1 MDAVAAL
8 YLKRDRERQLWLVQA
23 LRPSVC
29 FRPSQL
35 VPLRANCRP
44 PGTNRH
50 IQKRPRRFSPYRL
63 APRALRSVPVSS
75 SANLAGERTMDL
87 TSLLERP
94 EAAAISRSCASTIP
108 RAGSSPSKPAN
119 TRADTLRFEL
129 RVPSTYT
136 TSNMTK
142 LVEARLFIAMT
153 ATPLSPG
160 PGRRTGPPRPA
171 R

>member
-1 MDAVAAL
+1 
-8 YLKRDRERQLWLVQA
+8 
-23 LRPSVC
+23 
-29 FRPSQL
+29 
-35 VPLRANCRP
+35 
-44 PGTNRH
+44 
-50 IQKRPRRFSPYRL
+50 
-63 APRALRSVPVSS
+63 
-75 SANLAGERTMDL
+75 
-87 TSLLERP
+87 
-94 EAAAISRSCASTIP
+94 
-108 RAGSSPSKPAN
+108 
-119 TRADTLRFEL
+119 LRFEL